1 MAGKICMSKK
11 SVISEHEQLVKK
23 LRTGS
28 KEVQKREATEQAKE
42 LAGYRKAK
50 ARTSRGTSRK

>member
-1 MAGKICMSKK
+1 
-11 SVISEHEQLVKK
+11 LVKK

-28 KEVQKREATEQAKE
+28 KEVQKREATDQAKE